1 MPAERTS
8 HQPSNIGCAA
18 NDHGIGRGWRG
29 HAACRSRVC
38 AITVRDRGRR
48 GGGRCPELV
57 QEGFVFYRINMLAQ
71 GPYRIGK

>member
-1 MPAERTS
+1 M
-8 HQPSNIGCAA
+8 
-18 NDHGIGRGWRG
+18 
-29 HAACRSRVC
+29 
-38 AITVRDRGRR
+38 RDRRPGSRGR